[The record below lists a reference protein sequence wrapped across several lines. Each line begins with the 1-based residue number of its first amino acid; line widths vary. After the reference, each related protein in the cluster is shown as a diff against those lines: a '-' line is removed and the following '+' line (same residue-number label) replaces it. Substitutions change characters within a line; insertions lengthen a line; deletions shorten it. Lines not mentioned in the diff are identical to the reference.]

1 MSPRLPVTS
10 GNNAI
15 KVFQKIGY
23 QTVRQ
28 RGSHIRMRHTDPS
41 HKPLTIP
48 VHKELKPGLLRKLLR
63 DSGLSVEE
71 FVKLLK

>member
-1 MSPRLPVTS
+1 MSPKLPVTS
-10 GNNAI
+10 GNGAI

-23 QTVRQ
+23 QVVRQ
-28 RGSHIRMRHTDPS
+28 RGSHIRMRHTNPS

-48 VHKELKPGLLRKLLR
+48 AHKELKPGILRKLLR